1 MGISMPHILV
11 VIVLFIL
18 LFGRGKIPQLMSDL
32 AEGIKNFKKGIKED
46 NDENEHGPLHAKSEP
61 DNKHIGL

>member
-1 MGISMPHILV
+1 MGLSFWQIAL

-32 AEGIKNFKKGIKED
+32 AEGINSFKKGVKDIHAED
-46 NDENEHGPLHAKSEP
+46 EVVSEKLKDAEAPENRA
-61 DNKHIGL
+61 